1 MRPVSGVL
9 GVLRDLLAD
18 LGRGEP
24 FRQLWLRIG
33 ARSAGDAAR
42 V

>member
-1 MRPVSGVL
+1 VAMRPVSGVL

-24 FRQLWLRIG
+24 LQ
-33 ARSAGDAAR
+33 AAMAADR
-42 V
+42 G